1 MISAHEDLHWM
12 REVYGPEQAPKRRV
26 LTYEIISIDASRKT
40 NTIWIRF
47 RPDQWPDVKAYFL
60 KSSHPEHYYIRE
72 VETNKFVR
80 FMDAVNRD
88 RIRAETGQNRE

>member
-1 MISAHEDLHWM
+1 MTSAREDLHWM
-12 REVYGPEQAPKRRV
+12 REVYGLERAPNRRV
-26 LTYEIISIDASRKT
+26 LSYEIISIDANRKT
-40 NTIWIRF
+40 NKIWMRF
-47 RPDQWPDVKAYFL
+47 RPDQWSDIKAYFL
-60 KSSHPEHYYIRE
+60 KSIHPEQYYIRE

>member
-1 MISAHEDLHWM
+1 MTSAREDLHWM
-12 REVYGPEQAPKRRV
+12 RDVYGPEQVPKRRV
-26 LTYEIISIDASRKT
+26 LSYEIISIDANRKT

-47 RPDQWPDVKAYFL
+47 RPDQWPDVKAHFL
-60 KSSHPEHYYIRE
+60 KSIHPEHYYIRE

-88 RIRAETGQNRE
+88 KIREETGQHRE

>member
-1 MISAHEDLHWM
+1 MTKLQALEWYM
-12 REVYGPEQAPKRRV
+12 EQVA
-26 LTYEIISIDASRKT
+26 
-40 NTIWIRF
+40 
-47 RPDQWPDVKAYFL
+47 DVKAHFL
-60 KSSHPEHYYIRE
+60 KSIHPEHYYIRE